1 MGNNKGR
8 WTRNTDIPTIRC
20 PRCGGTGCAPGA
32 AVDAANK
39 QPYGTK
45 PILCGQCAG
54 KGKVPGLPEPKEP
67 RT

>member
-8 WTRNTDIPTIRC
+8 WTSSLDIPTIRC
-20 PRCGGTGCAPGA
+20 PRCGGTGCPPGA
-32 AVDAANK
+32 AVDAANV

-54 KGKVPGLPEPKEP
+54 KGKVPGVLQKDGGQ
-67 RT
+67 